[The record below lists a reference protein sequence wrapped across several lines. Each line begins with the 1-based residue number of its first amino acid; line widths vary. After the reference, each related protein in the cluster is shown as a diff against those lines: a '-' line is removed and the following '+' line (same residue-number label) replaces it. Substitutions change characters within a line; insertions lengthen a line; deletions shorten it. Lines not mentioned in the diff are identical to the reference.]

1 MNGGEK
7 MNTHETTMMLSGMI
21 LNNTENEIPTPN
33 MQMSTRPAI
42 DNVVCHYL
50 DGEALKNA
58 LFIIDNIR
66 EHDMKIK
73 WSSVNKWAVKYR
85 SRHVCYLSIENGF
98 LVIGQ
103 VSDILAK
110 RVKYMAYDL
119 ENMKRLVDVFR
130 NSMPEAQETYA
141 LT

>member
-1 MNGGEK
+1 
-7 MNTHETTMMLSGMI
+7 MNTHETATVVYGMI
-21 LNNTENEIPTPN
+21 LNNNESARPTPN
-33 MQMSTRPAI
+33 EQMNTRPAI

-50 DGEALKNA
+50 DGEALKDA

-73 WSSVNKWAVKYR
+73 WSSVNKWAVQYR
-85 SRHVCYLSIENGF
+85 RKHVCYLSIENGS

-130 NSMPEAQETYA
+130 NSMSEAQESYA

>member
-1 MNGGEK
+1 VKE
-7 MNTHETTMMLSGMI
+7 MNTYETTALLNGMMLTH
-21 LNNTENEIPTPN
+21 TEDAKPTPN
-33 MQMSTRPAI
+33 EQKSTRPAI
-42 DNVVCHYL
+42 DNVICHYL
-50 DGEALKNA
+50 DGEALKDA
-58 LFIIDNIR
+58 FFIIDNIR
-66 EHDMKIK
+66 EHEMKIK

-85 SRHVCYLSIENGF
+85 RRHVCYLSIENGS
-98 LVIGQ
+98 LVIGR

-130 NSMPEAQETYA
+130 NSMTEAQESYA